1 MDGPPQPTH
10 PSQGLASIDDSKT
23 SRNPNTE
30 KVSKTRAWRAR
41 TAHTPKNVM
50 MMEEGPESGTR
61 QRRLREEDQIA
72 KCGSGGIPNRR
83 HFGSVPPSLPPSLP
97 PLHFTRQK
105 EEDLS
110 AAAVLLIR
118 GRLSVIV
125 HACGSGSERERG
137 AFIST
142 DADGISG

>member
-83 HFGSVPPSLPPSLP
+83 HFGSVPPSLPP
-97 PLHFTRQK
+97 LHFTRQK

-125 HACGSGSERERG
+125 HACGSGSEREAPSYRR
-137 AFIST
+137 T
-142 DADGISG
+142 QTE